1 MAYEGTKKVFRFDAM
16 RRTPRVAALVA
27 RYIGEPMPDAATM
40 GASGWREGVCGAL
53 DAIAEYKMARVQSGR
68 AAVGDPRMS
77 DAEKIAWDTERQALR
92 SMLANAV
99 AGR

>member
-40 GASGWREGVCGAL
+40 GANGWREGVSGAL
-53 DAIAEYKMARVQSGR
+53 DLIAEYKMARVREGSAKWMLMTDAER
-68 AAVGDPRMS
+68 AARVARVTP
-77 DAEKIAWDTERQALR
+77 LR

-99 AGR
+99 AER